1 MSDPRYR
8 DPRLDPPPLREDDA
22 RSQRLGELES
32 SNAMWGWVAG
42 AVVLALVL
50 VFVFTRS
57 PSDSTSTATAAAA
70 CGHRPGHDR
79 RGLDGAPAVAI
90 AFDHGLGQQPACDP
104 ARLQTRRG
112 KRQPFAVSHA
122 PACRPGCFCFSC
134 RTPGRSARDSRWR
147 AGWSRSPCRSPP

>member
-1 MSDPRYR
+1 MSDPRFR

-57 PSDSTSTATAAAA
+57 PSDSTSTAAS
-70 CGHRPGHDR
+70 
-79 RGLDGAPAVAI
+79 VAI
-90 AFDHGLGQQPACDP
+90 TPKKNPSVLRLSFIDCTQP
-104 ARLQTRRG
+104 QRG
-112 KRQPFAVSHA
+112 GVM
-122 PACRPGCFCFSC
+122 
-134 RTPGRSARDSRWR
+134 
-147 AGWSRSPCRSPP
+147 